1 MLKDVRGE
9 HTRMHRLKFIDRVI
23 RLHSNETQGPVTLLK
38 VASFENAQISD
49 SFIFREVGL
58 DLQDYTKRHI
68 DSRTRHSFTAVYMH
82 LDCDSTPSL
91 IAQRNFR
98 LVRRLCT
105 MLRLPDPLLYVMSPR
120 SQGPSSCLDTLQQRH
135 FQVMEDLDLWKRHLA
150 FQDARSFNQCVQLTV
165 EHQGRASYA
174 GPTHTISKR
183 TLEEAF
189 HQVDVEYFTR
199 LRDERAGLMREVDR
213 AGRECQKARDAA
225 SVAEQTLAD
234 ITLRHNSLLQHL
246 NIRDNTELRDV
257 VHQFRGLNDDI
268 DSFSLEVAQ
277 IIPSDY
283 FERYPDCT
291 NCHYPDGLRQSL
303 SQFNRPLLLESCTGM
318 PMASRSF
325 LELLAASAI
334 CWSLSAHIFWPFYP
348 LSPRDPVASVRLET
362 LAAVYKDLRLKD
374 QQMACAKWRIETYS
388 SLIKL
393 DSMRD
398 RHVADVSTHVAA
410 IINIA
415 VFNLFGDE
423 IKLLA
428 NHPRLVKLVTR
439 ALDLNHTIK
448 AEVAYAGDIHTGYF
462 PPNHEYDDSRMEV
475 LDAKKGGPLPKYIV
489 STCGLGV
496 YLTKAVGGGKEP
508 ESTVLLKS
516 VVSSEDIYG

>member
-1 MLKDVRGE
+1 
-9 HTRMHRLKFIDRVI
+9 
-23 RLHSNETQGPVTLLK
+23 PVTLLK
-38 VASFENAQISD
+38 VASFENAEISD
-49 SFIFREVGL
+49 SFIFREIGL
-58 DLQDYTKRHI
+58 DLQDYTKRRI
-68 DSRTRHSFTAVYMH
+68 GSRTRHLFTAIYMH

-105 MLRLPDPLLYVMSPR
+105 MLRFPDPLLYVMSPH

-135 FQVMEDLDLWKRHLA
+135 FQVMEDLDLWKQYLA
-150 FQDARSFNQCVQLTV
+150 FQDARSFNQFVQLTV

-174 GPTHTISKR
+174 GPTHTISER
-183 TLEEAF
+183 TLGEAF
-189 HQVDVEYFTR
+189 RQVDVEYFTR

-283 FERYPDCT
+283 FERYPDCA

-303 SQFNRPLLLESCTGM
+303 SQFDRPLLLLESCTGM

-325 LELLAASAI
+325 LELLTSSAI
-334 CWSLSAHIFWPFYP
+334 CWGLTAYIFCPFYP
-348 LSPRDPVASVRLET
+348 LSPGDPKASAQLTLLE
-362 LAAVYKDLRLKD
+362 AVYKDLRLKD
-374 QQMACAKWRIETYS
+374 QQLACAKWRIETYS

-398 RHVADVSTHVAA
+398 RRVADISTHVAA
-410 IINIA
+410 IINTA
-415 VFNLFGDE
+415 VFNLFGAE
-423 IKLLA
+423 IDLLA
-428 NHPRLVKLVTR
+428 NRPRLVKLVTR

-448 AEVAYAGDIHTGYF
+448 AGVAYAGDIHTDYF
-462 PPNHEYDDSRMEV
+462 SLNHEYDDSRMEV